1 MRRAGPVRARRVH
14 ALAYTFVTTAIVLL
28 FALAEWGAERLM
40 SERSRAASTA
50 VEIGIVLVATLLFR
64 PVHQRVEEA
73 IETAFN
79 RRKHHALAA
88 LAKFRHELTSFND
101 LGQLLRRVI
110 EAVEHY
116 MEARACAVYL
126 DRDGFRAEASSYD
139 VPAEELHYDDPVLVR
154 LRSSGV
160 PAPLSALKSSAPGT
174 HAFPI
179 TAAGELIGFISVDAI
194 QGEYDPEETH
204 MLAGLGADLAG
215 ALVSLD
221 PHLRPQKN
229 RRANNLPAD
238 LPAVIGRE
246 HELAEIG
253 AALAHARLVTITGS
267 GGVGKTRVALDY
279 AAGAIEKHENGAWFV
294 DLAPITSGSLVAS
307 TMLAALGAAST
318 ENGVELDRLI
328 DYLRPRDALVVLDN
342 CEHLVSDVASII
354 ARILA
359 GCPHIAVIATSREI
373 LHLDGEHV
381 YRLGSLAP
389 NAAVELFAQRACAV
403 LPAFDIE
410 ASRDVVGRICERLDG
425 VPLAIEL
432 AAARIRSLSAGDILG
447 RLDERFRLLTSGSH
461 TATPRQ
467 QTLAAT
473 IEWSY
478 DLLTPEEQSL
488 FCRLAAFRGSFSLAA
503 AAAVCAQGGTCDEFG
518 VLDVLTSLND
528 KSLVTVTLALTTRYR
543 LLETIRA
550 FAAQKSIEN
559 QAAAIASDQH
569 GAYFSAL
576 ASQAYH
582 EFDSRPPSG
591 WIERL
596 TPDIDNFRAA
606 LSWMLEGP
614 GERSLGAQ
622 LAADCAPIF
631 LRMELLSEGLHW
643 SELAGEVPGVLP
655 ATGGRI
661 DYVASMMQN
670 NFGRHEA
677 ALLSAQSAVSQFRAS
692 SDARGLVRALSQV
705 AQLLARARRF
715 EQAAAPADEAVREAR
730 LLGEPTLLTTVLRR
744 CGFSLPPADI
754 ERARGLF
761 EEALQT
767 ARAGRDFEEVCRV
780 LDWWASRE
788 SAAGFYERALE
799 LATQALEYAHGSLRM
814 DLEVSITGYAL
825 AACRLDGIE
834 PHARRAAALAQETPV
849 PFVRALAIAYWA
861 PFHAARGPLEA
872 ALLFGY
878 AIEELRESEWEGED
892 DDRLALQAARRA
904 IETAIETALKGTPI
918 ERALVDGAQ
927 LTENEALVMLT
938 RTLATGDTADV
949 PALAVGDS
957 VGTLLR

>member
-1 MRRAGPVRARRVH
+1 MRSAAPGRARRMR
-14 ALAYTFVTTAIVLL
+14 ALAYTCVTTAIVLL

-50 VEIGIVLVATLLFR
+50 VEIAIVLVATLLFR

-110 EAVEHY
+110 EAIEHN

-126 DRDGFRAEASSYD
+126 HRDGFRAEASSYD
-139 VPAEELHYDDPVLVR
+139 VPAGELHYDDPLLVR

-160 PAPLSALKSSAPGT
+160 PAQLSTLKSSAPGT

-179 TAAGELIGFISVDAI
+179 TAAGELIGFLSVDAI
-194 QGEYDPEETH
+194 HHEYDPEETH

-238 LPAVIGRE
+238 LPPVIGRE

-253 AALAHARLVTITGS
+253 AALAHTRLVTITGS

-279 AAGAIEKHENGAWFV
+279 AAGVIEKHEHGAWFV

-307 TMLAALGAAST
+307 TMLAALGAGSIEDGA
-318 ENGVELDRLI
+318 ELDRLV
-328 DYLRPRDALVVLDN
+328 DYLRPRDALVVIDN

-389 NAAVELFAQRACAV
+389 NAAIELFAQRACAV

-410 ASRDVVGRICERLDG
+410 AFRDTVGRICERLDG

-432 AAARIRSLSAGDILG
+432 AAARVRSLSTADILA

-467 QTLAAT
+467 QTLSAT

-503 AAAVCAQGGTCDEFG
+503 AAAVCAHGGTCDEFA

-550 FAAQKSIEN
+550 FAAQKSIEC
-559 QAAAIASDQH
+559 QAATIASDQH

-576 ASQAYH
+576 ASHAYR
-582 EFDSRPPSG
+582 EFDTRPPSG

-606 LSWMLEGP
+606 LAWTLEGP
-614 GERSLGAQ
+614 GERALGVK
-622 LAADCAPIF
+622 LAADCGPIF
-631 LRMELLSEGLHW
+631 LRMELLGEGLYW
-643 SELAGEVPGVLP
+643 TGLARETPGAAPETV
-655 ATGGRI
+655 GRI

-670 NFGRHEA
+670 NLGRPDL
-677 ALLSAQSAVSQFRAS
+677 ALTRAQDAVSQYRAS
-692 SDARGLVRALSQV
+692 SDTRGLIRSLSQV
-705 AQLLARARRF
+705 AQLLARAHQF
-715 EQAAAPADEAVREAR
+715 DSATTPAEEAIREAR
-730 LLGEPTLLTTVLRR
+730 RLGESSLLITVLRR
-744 CGFSLPPADI
+744 CAFSLPPSEI
-754 ERARGLF
+754 EQARELF
-761 EEALQT
+761 EEALRA
-767 ARAGRDFEEVCRV
+767 ARAAHDTEEACRIFE
-780 LDWWASRE
+780 WWASRE
-788 SAAGFYERALE
+788 SAVRSYERALD
-799 LATQALEYAHGSLRM
+799 LTRQALEYAKGSVRN

-825 AACRLDGIE
+825 AAGIVDDIA
-834 PHARRAAALAQETPV
+834 PHAYRAAAIAQETQI
-849 PFVRALAIAYWA
+849 PFVRALAIAFWA
-861 PFHAARGPLEA
+861 PFHAQRAPEDA

-878 AIEELRESEWEGED
+878 ASEQLRELEWEGDED
-892 DDRLALQAARRA
+892 GRLALQRA
-904 IETAIETALKGTPI
+904 LQTIESASTGMPI
-918 ERALVDGAQ
+918 EPLLHRGAQ
-927 LTENEALVMLT
+927 LTQADALVMLAQ
-938 RTLATGDTADV
+938 TLAGRDTGDVATPGARDGGG
-949 PALAVGDS
+949 A
-957 VGTLLR
+957 LLR